1 MAGMLKTTKSAGLPE
16 VNPGDVVRVHQ
27 KIVEGN
33 KERIQVFEGI
43 VIKTHGKSGVNAT
56 FTVRKIAYGVG
67 VEKTFPLISPTIV
80 KIEFKKSSEVR
91 RAKLYYLRKLSGKS
105 LKMKDKKIDR
115 DIWELVA
122 KTDDESVE
130 LSEEVLEEAV
140 KAEEDKKQTESTDA
154 VVTAENNDETETA
167 GELTPTEPISAA
179 EQPTEEPIKSE
190 SESTK
195 DDTVEAEVADGSSE
209 STEAK
214 S

>member
-27 KIVEGN
+27 KITEGN

-67 VEKTFPLISPTIV
+67 VEKTFPLLSPTIV

-115 DIWELVA
+115 DVWELIA
-122 KTDDESVE
+122 KTNEEPEE
-130 LSEEVLEEAV
+130 LSEEILEEAV
-140 KAEEDKKQTESTDA
+140 KAEDDKKQAEIAETLVSAESQNDVP
-154 VVTAENNDETETA
+154 VV
-167 GELTPTEPISAA
+167 
-179 EQPTEEPIKSE
+179 EQPNQEDTDNNEPK
-190 SESTK
+190 STK
-195 DDTVEAEVADGSSE
+195 NDTVKAEVDDGNTEATEAES
-209 STEAK
+209 
-214 S
+214 

>member
-1 MAGMLKTTKSAGLPE
+1 MYMVGMLKSNKSAGLPE

-27 KIVEGN
+27 KIIEGT
-33 KERIQVFEGI
+33 KERVQVFEGI

-122 KTDDESVE
+122 KTDEEPEE

-140 KAEEDKKQTESTDA
+140 KAEEDKKQAETVPTESDDETPVSDQL
-154 VVTAENNDETETA
+154 TKEEPDKSEPESAEN
-167 GELTPTEPISAA
+167 
-179 EQPTEEPIKSE
+179 
-190 SESTK
+190 
-195 DDTVEAEVADGSSE
+195 DTVGVEVDDGSTGTTEAES
-209 STEAK
+209 
-214 S
+214 